1 MKVGTDGVLL
11 GAWATVAPHAARILD
26 IGTGTGVI
34 ALMLAQ
40 RVLRARITGIDIG
53 DVAEARANAD
63 ASPWADRVEMIR
75 CPVQEFRPAERFDLI
90 VSNPPYFVDSLRSP
104 DAGRALA
111 RHASELPFAALHDAA
126 VRLLASGGRFCLVLP
141 VAETALFDAVCR
153 GLWPVRRTEVRSTPR
168 RGVRRVLTEYAAVP
182 APAPRPDT
190 LTIGT
195 GAHEEFTE
203 EYRALTRDF
212 YLKF

>member
-40 RVLRARITGIDIG
+40 RAPRARITGIDIG

-104 DAGRALA
+104 DAGRNSSAWCF
-111 RHASELPFAALHDAA
+111 P
-126 VRLLASGGRFCLVLP
+126 
-141 VAETALFDAVCR
+141 
-153 GLWPVRRTEVRSTPR
+153 WPR
-168 RGVRRVLTEYAAVP
+168 RRFSMPCAAGCGP
-182 APAPRPDT
+182 CAAPRCAPRPGAACAACSPST
-190 LTIGT
+190 LPCRPPHPGP
-195 GAHEEFTE
+195 
-203 EYRALTRDF
+203 TRSRSAPERTRSSRRSTAR
-212 YLKF
+212 

>member
-1 MKVGTDGVLL
+1 MSNAKSSS
-11 GAWATVAPHAARILD
+11 VAPS
-26 IGTGTGVI
+26 G
-34 ALMLAQ
+34 
-40 RVLRARITGIDIG
+40 
-53 DVAEARANAD
+53 
-63 ASPWADRVEMIR
+63 
-75 CPVQEFRPAERFDLI
+75 
-90 VSNPPYFVDSLRSP
+90 SLRRSPVGVKTKTSP

-126 VRLLASGGRFCLVLP
+126 VRLLAPGGRFCLVLP

-153 GLWPVRRTEVRSTPR
+153 RLWPVRGTEVRSTPR

-182 APAPRPDT
+182 APEPRPDT

>member
-1 MKVGTDGVLL
+1 M
-11 GAWATVAPHAARILD
+11 
-26 IGTGTGVI
+26 
-34 ALMLAQ
+34 
-40 RVLRARITGIDIG
+40 
-53 DVAEARANAD
+53 
-63 ASPWADRVEMIR
+63 
-75 CPVQEFRPAERFDLI
+75 
-90 VSNPPYFVDSLRSP
+90 
-104 DAGRALA
+104 
-111 RHASELPFAALHDAA
+111 
-126 VRLLASGGRFCLVLP
+126 LP

-153 GLWPVRRTEVRSTPR
+153 RLWPVRRTEVRSTPR